1 MVHQEDHVV
10 ENVFSCCNLFVEV
23 ALFSINK
30 SSMLFDVLQWD
41 SADLFLHFFGT
52 ICIQSAICWLSHKMA
67 TFKQKWR
74 IVCRLTLKKKWMQV
88 SGF

>member
-1 MVHQEDHVV
+1 M
-10 ENVFSCCNLFVEV
+10 EV

-41 SADLFLHFFGT
+41 SADLFLHVLGFFFGT

-67 TFKQKWR
+67 AFKQKWR
-74 IVCRLTLKKKWMQV
+74 IVCQLTMKKKWMQV